1 MPAMTVKTAGRV
13 GPHRKTGTGRD
24 REEEENGEAM
34 QEDRVARGL
43 SEAPPSSVNKQPT
56 SSLTSDFLN
65 KNLNPG
71 RPKGFDTG
79 YIIDP
84 RHNKWMPRWDLI
96 MMCLL
101 VR

>member
-24 REEEENGEAM
+24 REDEENGEAM

-56 SSLTSDFLN
+56 
-65 KNLNPG
+65 G
-71 RPKGFDTG
+71 GWWG
-79 YIIDP
+79 Q
-84 RHNKWMPRWDLI
+84 
-96 MMCLL
+96 
-101 VR
+101 